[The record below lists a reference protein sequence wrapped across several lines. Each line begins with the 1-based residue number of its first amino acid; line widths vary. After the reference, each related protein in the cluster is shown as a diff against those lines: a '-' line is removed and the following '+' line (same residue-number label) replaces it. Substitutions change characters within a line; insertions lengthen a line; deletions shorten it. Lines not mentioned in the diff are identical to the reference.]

1 MLKRL
6 ISIQNIAV
14 NLRSDTL
21 KRIKQVD
28 TGLLTRHIGFKNPP
42 KHRVTIATLA
52 YSG

>member
-1 MLKRL
+1 M
-6 ISIQNIAV
+6 QNTAV
-14 NLRSDTL
+14 NPRSDTL